1 MCWWQKD
8 KNDNPMT
15 IQPFKL
21 ERYFARYEFSVKYLL
36 SSSDCESLGMDEL
49 LGMASPESRAVWE
62 GLKLGYTESQGQPL
76 LREEAAKL
84 YEHIPADNVLIAAP
98 EEAIFVAMQ
107 TLLQPGEHVIA
118 VSPTYQ
124 SLYEIARSLGCHV
137 TPWPLQSTPASWAL
151 DIQQLEASITD
162 KTRLLVLNF
171 PNNPTGYLPT
181 RQEFDDILSLA
192 RRHNLTIFSDEM
204 YRLLESDPDLRLP
217 SVADAYENGIAL
229 SGLSKSFALPGL
241 RIGWLVSQR
250 SDLVPHWLAFKDYTT
265 ICNSAPS
272 EILGIIAL
280 QNTERIV
287 QRNLDIIRENIAIA
301 AAFFAQHSEKFTCHL
316 PKAGSIAFPK
326 WRGPGT
332 VEQLAQG
339 LLDRE
344 GVMIVPGHLFDV
356 PGNHFRIGLGRKNFG
371 EALERVDEFLK
382 TVQP

>member
-1 MCWWQKD
+1 M
-8 KNDNPMT
+8 P

-21 ERYFARYEFSVKYLL
+21 ERYFARYEFNIKYLL

-49 LGMASPESRAVWE
+49 LGMAAPESRTLWDR
-62 GLKLGYTESQGQPL
+62 LKLGYTESQGHPL
-76 LREEAAKL
+76 LRDEVARL
-84 YEHIPADNVLIAAP
+84 YERIPAENVLIAAP

-137 TPWPLQSTPASWAL
+137 TPWPLQSTSAGWAL

-192 RRHNLTIFSDEM
+192 RQHNLTVFSDEM
-204 YRLLESDPDLRLP
+204 YRLLESDPGLRLP

-241 RIGWLVSQR
+241 RIGWLVSQQNNLIPR
-250 SDLVPHWLAFKDYTT
+250 WLAFKDYTT

-280 QNTERIV
+280 QNIEQIV
-287 QRNLDIIRENIAIA
+287 QRNLDIIHENTATA
-301 AAFFAQHSEKFTCHL
+301 AAFFAQHSDKFTCHL
-316 PKAGSIAFPK
+316 PSAGSIAFPE
-326 WRGPGT
+326 WRGSDT

-339 LLDRE
+339 LLDKQ

-356 PGNHFRIGLGRKNFG
+356 PGNHFRIGLGRRNFG
-371 EALERVDEFLK
+371 EGLGRVDDYLAANI
-382 TVQP
+382 

>member
-1 MCWWQKD
+1 M
-8 KNDNPMT
+8 P

-49 LGMASPESRAVWE
+49 LSMAAPASRALWD
-62 GLKLGYTESQGQPL
+62 GLKLGYTESQGHPL
-76 LREEAAKL
+76 LLDEAVKL
-84 YEHIPADNVLIAAP
+84 YEHIPAENVLIAAP
-98 EEAIFVAMQ
+98 EEAIFLAME
-107 TLLQPGEHVIA
+107 TLLQPGDHVIA

-124 SLYEIARSLGCHV
+124 SLYEIARSIGCHV
-137 TPWPLQSTPASWAL
+137 TPWPLQSTPAGWAL
-151 DIQQLEASITD
+151 DIQQLEAGITD
-162 KTRLLVLNF
+162 RTKLLVLNF

-192 RRHNLTIFSDEM
+192 RRHNLTVFSDEM
-204 YRLLESDPDLRLP
+204 YRLLESDPGLRLP

-241 RIGWLVSQR
+241 RVGWLVTQR
-250 SDLVPHWLAFKDYTT
+250 SDLIPRWLAFKDYTT

-287 QRNLDIIRENIAIA
+287 QRNLDIIRENTAIA
-301 AAFFAQHSEKFTCHL
+301 AAFFAQHSDKFACHL
-316 PKAGSIAFPK
+316 PKAGSIAFPE
-326 WRGPGT
+326 WHGPGT
-332 VEQLAQG
+332 VDQLAQS
-339 LLDRE
+339 LLDQQ

-356 PGNHFRIGLGRKNFG
+356 PGNYFRIGLGRKNFG
-371 EALERVDEFLK
+371 EALEYVDAYLGK
-382 TVQP
+382 K

>member
-1 MCWWQKD
+1 M
-8 KNDNPMT
+8 P
-15 IQPFKL
+15 IQSFKL

-49 LGMASPESRAVWE
+49 LGMAAPESHALWD
-62 GLKLGYTESQGQPL
+62 GLQLGYTESQGHPL
-76 LREEAAKL
+76 LRTEAAKL
-84 YEHIPADNVLIAAP
+84 YERIPAENVLVAAP
-98 EEAIFVAMQ
+98 EEAIFVAMH

-137 TPWPLQSTPASWAL
+137 TPWPLQSTPAGWAL
-151 DIQQLEASITD
+151 DIQQLEASITNET
-162 KTRLLVLNF
+162 KLLVLNF
-171 PNNPTGYLPT
+171 PNNPTGYLPS
-181 RQEFDDILSLA
+181 RQEFDEILSLA
-192 RRHNLTIFSDEM
+192 RQHNLTVFSDEM
-204 YRLLESDPDLRLP
+204 YRLLESDPSLRLP

-241 RIGWLVSQR
+241 RIGWLASQR
-250 SDLVPHWLAFKDYTT
+250 SDLVPSWLAFKDYTT

-280 QNTERIV
+280 QNTERIAR
-287 QRNLDIIRENIAIA
+287 RNLDIIRENTTLA
-301 AAFFAQHSEKFTCHL
+301 AAFFEKHSDIFTCHL

-326 WRGPGT
+326 WHGPGT

-339 LLDRE
+339 LLDQQ

-371 EALERVDEFLK
+371 EALERVETYLN
-382 TVQP
+382 TV

>member
-1 MCWWQKD
+1 
-8 KNDNPMT
+8 MT

-21 ERYFARYEFSVKYLL
+21 ERYFAHYEFSVKYLL

-49 LGMASPESRAVWE
+49 LGMAAPESRALWE
-62 GLKLGYTESQGQPL
+62 GLKLGYTESQGHPL
-76 LREEAAKL
+76 LRAEVTKL
-84 YEHIPADNVLIAAP
+84 YERIPAENVLIAAP

-124 SLYEIARSLGCHV
+124 SLYEIARSIGCHV
-137 TPWPLQSTPASWAL
+137 SAWPLQSTPEGWAL

-171 PNNPTGYLPT
+171 PNNPTGYLPS
-181 RQEFDDILSLA
+181 RQEFDNILSLA
-192 RRHNLTIFSDEM
+192 RRHNLTVFSDEM

-250 SDLVPHWLAFKDYTT
+250 SDLVPRWLAFKDYTT

-280 QNTERIV
+280 QNTRRIV
-287 QRNLDIIRENIAIA
+287 QRNLDIIRENTALA
-301 AAFFAQHSEKFTCHL
+301 AAFFAQHSDKFACHL
-316 PKAGSIAFPK
+316 PRAGSIAFPE

-332 VEQLAQG
+332 VEQLAKG
-339 LLDRE
+339 LLDQE
-344 GVMIVPGHLFDV
+344 GAMIVPGHLFDV
-356 PGNHFRIGLGRKNFG
+356 PGNHFRVGLGRKNFG
-371 EALERVDEFLK
+371 EALEKVEAFLN
-382 TVQP
+382 TGQP